1 MEDGQGS
8 KNFKTWWFHFK
19 GREVAFY
26 RLLVVYSQSQV
37 IDFLRQDFLKSVIKS
52 IEKHFKIML
61 HKTWFWRLF
70 LTYGPLR
77 QAWGSAPERSLL
89 KPFAPSL
96 PQDDRHAVEL
106 ANFHPFATFPPFFA
120 LLSLTTIGSGFQD
133 TRMYNFGSYL
143 LQVRCDMLWWWW

>member
-89 KPFAPSL
+89 KPFAPLLPPCRMTGTRSSL
-96 PQDDRHAVEL
+96 PI
-106 ANFHPFATFPPFFA
+106 FT
-120 LLSLTTIGSGFQD
+120 LSLPFPLFLPSCP
-133 TRMYNFGSYL
+133 L
-143 LQVRCDMLWWWW
+143 LQLARAFKTLGCITSVHICFK